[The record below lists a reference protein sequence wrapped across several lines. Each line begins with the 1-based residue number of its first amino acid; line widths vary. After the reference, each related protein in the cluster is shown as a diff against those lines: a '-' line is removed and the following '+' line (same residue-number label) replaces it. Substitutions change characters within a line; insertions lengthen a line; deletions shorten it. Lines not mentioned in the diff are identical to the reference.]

1 MKIVKVSN
9 LNSSYSSTD
18 LNTIARQLKK
28 QIEQSIEEG
37 SNRKFIVEIFDIN
50 DDDFTPGSG
59 LQHQQQ
65 MEQNHKAF

>member
-28 QIEQSIEEG
+28 QIEQSMEEG
-37 SNRKFIVEIFDIN
+37 SNLKFIVEIFDIN
-50 DDDFTPGSG
+50 DDDFSPGTGMAKS
-59 LQHQQQ
+59 HQI
-65 MEQNHKAF
+65 EQRHKAV